1 MILGMSTAAFTLLHV
16 IISLVGIV
24 SGAIVVGGML
34 KSNRLPGW
42 TAVFLTTTVLTSATG
57 FLFHSKAF
65 GPPHVIGLISL
76 VLLLFAILGY
86 YVYKL
91 AGAWRGVYV
100 VTSLLSL
107 WFNAFVGIIQA
118 FQKIPALNVLA
129 PTQSSEPAFVVAQ
142 LVVLALFVWA
152 GLVALR
158 RFKFASVTIAVR
170 ATG

>member
-16 IISLVGIV
+16 IISLVAIGSGVIV
-24 SGAIVVGGML
+24 LFGML
-34 KSNRLPGW
+34 SSNRMPGW
-42 TAVFLTTTVLTSATG
+42 TAWFLTTTVLTSATG

-91 AGAWRGVYV
+91 AGAWRWIYV

-107 WFNAFVGIIQA
+107 WFNLFVGIIQS
-118 FQKIPALNVLA
+118 FQKIPALNALA
-129 PTQSSEPAFVVAQ
+129 PTQSSEPAFVVSQ
-142 LVVLALFVWA
+142 LVVLAM
-152 GLVALR
+152 
-158 RFKFASVTIAVR
+158 
-170 ATG
+170 

>member
-16 IISLVGIV
+16 VISLVGIV

-42 TAVFLTTTVLTSATG
+42 TALFLTTTVLTSATG

-65 GPPHVIGLISL
+65 GPPHVIGLLSL
-76 VLLLFAILGY
+76 ILMLFAILGY
-86 YVYKL
+86 YAFRL

-100 VTSLLSL
+100 VTALLSL

-118 FQKIPALNVLA
+118 FQKIPALNALA

-142 LVVLALFVWA
+142 LLVLALFIWA

-158 RFKFASVTIAVR
+158 RFKFSTVAMAVR
-170 ATG
+170 